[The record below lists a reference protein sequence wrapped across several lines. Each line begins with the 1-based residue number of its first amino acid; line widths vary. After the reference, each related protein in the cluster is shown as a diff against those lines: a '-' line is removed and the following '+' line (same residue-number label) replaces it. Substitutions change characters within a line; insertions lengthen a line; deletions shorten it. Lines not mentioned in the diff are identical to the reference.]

1 MVFKK
6 KIIEETVEEIP
17 EVESPSAEEIVSEEE
32 IVEAEEPE
40 EPEETK
46 NKSVEQELFDSV
58 LSLNERVL
66 KIESILFR
74 NLN

>member
-40 EPEETK
+40 ETK